1 MKGDSMKRTILALT
15 LIFLLSNVT
24 LATAVQDLADLG
36 SPANNSSS
44 SSAGTQIDPAGNV
57 LSASPSVDFYIV
69 DTPTS
74 PISYVIVGLLATA
87 VY

>member
-1 MKGDSMKRTILALT
+1 MKRTTLALT
-15 LIFLLSNVT
+15 LIVLLSNVT
-24 LATAVQDLADLG
+24 LATAVQDLGDLG
-36 SPANNSSS
+36 APANNSSS

-57 LSASPSVDFYIV
+57 LSASPSADFYIV
-69 DTPTS
+69 DT